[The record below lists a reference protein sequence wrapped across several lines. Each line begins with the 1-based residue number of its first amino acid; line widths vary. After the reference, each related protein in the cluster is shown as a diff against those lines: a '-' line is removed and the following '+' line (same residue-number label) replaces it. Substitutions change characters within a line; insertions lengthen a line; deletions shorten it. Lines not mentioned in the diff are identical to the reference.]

1 MPTEYVRA
9 QKNEWKKQVR
19 RALHSVYF
27 LYSDTEYIT
36 LAPACISL

>member
-1 MPTEYVRA
+1 MPTEYVSA

-19 RALHSVYF
+19 RALHSV